1 MSKRPLHIILLGS
14 RRQWA
19 LLCWCPFYQCWT
31 VLLIISPWL
40 LLQFHPLLLSLGIPE
55 GILFNILLL
64 VLLMNELGSV
74 CISNH
79 LMNWCIDNMV
89 DHICLPWCSCT
100 SIMAAHS
107 SNSWSLL
114 CLFNSSFN
122 SWSML
127 SLLLVGVFPILLSF
141 QLCIL
146 IRIQH
151 INSFLVMK
159 VIYFLENNLAS
170 DWVGLIV
177 YSLRI

>member
-1 MSKRPLHIILLGS
+1 MSKRPLHIVLLGS
-14 RRQWA
+14 HRQWA

-31 VLLIISPWL
+31 VVLIISPRI
-40 LLQFHPLLLSLGIPE
+40 LLQFHPLLLSLGILK
-55 GILFNILLL
+55 GILFNLLLL
-64 VLLMNELGSV
+64 VLLMNEFSGV
-74 CISNH
+74 CMSNH

-89 DHICLPWCSCT
+89 HHICLPWCST
-100 SIMAAHS
+100 SIVAAPS
-107 SNSWSLL
+107 PYFWSLL

-127 SLLLVGVFPILLSF
+127 SLLLVDVFTIFLSF
-141 QLCIL
+141 QLWIL

-151 INSFLVMK
+151 INSFLVVK
-159 VIYFLENNLAS
+159 VVYFLENNLAS